1 MYIVEIV
8 NNNKSDDPLINNG
21 VSTILWL
28 YEIHNDEETIF
39 IIENNNE
46 YMLVDFFVYNKYIK
60 TNLPDIEI
68 NVAKYA
74 TNKYSFFIIIYL

>member
-21 VSTILWL
+21 VSNILWL

-68 NVAKYA
+68 KVAEYA
-74 TNKYSFFIIIYL
+74 TIKNSFFIIIYL